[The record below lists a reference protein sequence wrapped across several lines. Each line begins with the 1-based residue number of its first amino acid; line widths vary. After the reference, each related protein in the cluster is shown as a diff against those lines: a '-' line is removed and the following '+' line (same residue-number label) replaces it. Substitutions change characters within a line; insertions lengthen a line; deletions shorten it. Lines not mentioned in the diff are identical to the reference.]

1 MKKEIEWEKRLND
14 LERKTERGMY
24 WVRLDMVRDIICEA
38 VLSREKEIEKEIA
51 KMEVYDDEPDNC
63 RRILTET
70 LSILKR

>member
-38 VLSREKEIEKEIA
+38 VLSREKEIADEVEKYALYCQKESAEQLGRWPTIWTQD
-51 KMEVYDDEPDNC
+51 K
-63 RRILTET
+63 
-70 LSILKR
+70 